1 MNITDDGDVLNI
13 IPLMDNKLKETF
25 KILSPKNLI
34 VDRSNGKFNYG
45 FNVCRDQ
52 MLGIHTLLSN

>member
-1 MNITDDGDVLNI
+1 VLNI
-13 IPLMDNKLKETF
+13 IPLMDNDLKEAF